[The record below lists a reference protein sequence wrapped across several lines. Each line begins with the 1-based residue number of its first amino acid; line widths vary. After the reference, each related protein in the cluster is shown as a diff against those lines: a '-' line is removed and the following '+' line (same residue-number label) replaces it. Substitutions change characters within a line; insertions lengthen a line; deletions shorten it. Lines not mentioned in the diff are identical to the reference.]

1 MPRWSQQD
9 KFRIAERRTTVA
21 SLYLRGKF
29 QAEIA
34 KEVNVDRGTVSR
46 DLKAVEAEWVKSG
59 VTDLNTAKARELAKN
74 DEVERQAWAAWERSC
89 RDLETME
96 VTGTSQGG
104 KSRPEKVK
112 KVTKGRPGDPRF
124 LDIVLDCVKQRR
136 EILGLDAPKGQ
147 EQQWPDEGP
156 NRLPLTDEELI
167 EKCRHHIKC
176 YDEERNGAVA
186 PLRPPAFGT

>member
-59 VTDLNTAKARELAKN
+59 VTDLNTAKARELASK
-74 DEVERQAWAAWERSC
+74 
-89 RDLETME
+89 LT
-96 VTGTSQGG
+96 
-104 KSRPEKVK
+104 PE
-112 KVTKGRPGDPRF
+112 
-124 LDIVLDCVKQRR
+124 QRR
-136 EILGLDAPKGQ
+136 TRFNKGMAMIY
-147 EQQWPDEGP
+147 G
-156 NRLPLTDEELI
+156 
-167 EKCRHHIKC
+167 
-176 YDEERNGAVA
+176 GANA
-186 PLRPPAFGT
+186 KEATLARR